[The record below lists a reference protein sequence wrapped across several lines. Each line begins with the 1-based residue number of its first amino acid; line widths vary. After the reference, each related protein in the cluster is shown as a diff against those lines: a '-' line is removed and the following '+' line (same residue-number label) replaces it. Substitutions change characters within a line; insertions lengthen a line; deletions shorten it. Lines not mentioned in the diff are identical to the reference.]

1 MSEETDANV
10 AYVNTHA
17 QLEAMRDEA
26 LGSMTPPTN
35 PQSGA
40 AASGGAVEGP
50 RVLLV
55 GLADCGKSSLAKVLA
70 SYAVK
75 LSRTPVLIDLD
86 ATQNMLSVPGTLAAS
101 PLSVECLSAEGNTA
115 SSFLGSNNGGSTTAG
130 MPLVLWY
137 GSTDLN
143 AHPDLYK
150 AQIDKL
156 ASCIDARLA
165 SDVDARS
172 SGIIV
177 NTPGWIEDTGYE
189 YLTHAMDAFRI
200 NVVLVLGHDR
210 LYSMLGTLLK
220 KRVKAEEQR
229 KEQMTDAQKLVQT
242 PMPELIVPKLI
253 KLPRSGG
260 VVSRDAGFR
269 QVLRSQSIKRYF
281 YGAALSPKNAESTA
295 NTGRITTQYQYTPS
309 LLEIP
314 FGEIKLHKLSNVS
327 LSASMLPVSSKQS
340 TDPIQLVTIP
350 PSEIGKM
357 KLQKSVLAVCH
368 PTSVER
374 YERSGMARDL
384 YASGVA
390 GFVVVENVD
399 EGRER
404 LGLLSPCVGSLPSGH
419 LLLGDVS
426 WLE

>member
-1 MSEETDANV
+1 VSEETDANV

-40 AASGGAVEGP
+40 AATGGVVEGP

-75 LSRTPVLIDLD
+75 LSRTPILIDLD

-115 SSFLGSNNGGSTTAG
+115 SSFLGSNNGSSTTAG

-229 KEQMTDAQKLVQT
+229 KEQMTDAEKLVQT

-281 YGAALSPKNAESTA
+281 CGGALSPKNAESTA

-404 LGLLSPCVGSLPSGH
+404 LGLLSPCAGSLPSGH